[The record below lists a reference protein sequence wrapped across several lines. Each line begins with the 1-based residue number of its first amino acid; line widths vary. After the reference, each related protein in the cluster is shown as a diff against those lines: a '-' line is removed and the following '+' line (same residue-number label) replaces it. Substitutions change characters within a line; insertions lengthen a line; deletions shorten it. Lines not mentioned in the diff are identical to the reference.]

1 MGTIAVV
8 AKETLDAKNLA
19 SLMYCFRDSLQEHK
33 ESLNSLN
40 VYPVPDGDTGSNM
53 AATLNSVVSE
63 IESLEENLELENIID
78 AISHGSLMGAR
89 GNSGVII
96 SQILRGFVSK
106 IKNASRKTID
116 ANLFSEALSEAASAA
131 YEAVGNPVEGTILTV
146 VRETAEAAEKA
157 ASEKLSLLP
166 LAEIAREAAKRSLD
180 STPEL
185 LPVLARAG
193 VVDAGGS
200 GFLLMLDSLLHI
212 IDDRPMPEPEVVT
225 ASVDS
230 LILDVHDET
239 SNSGTRYEV
248 MYFLDA
254 PDDLIPDFK
263 KAWSEIGDSIVVV
276 GGENI
281 WNCHVHTNNIGAA
294 VEAGISI
301 GKPYEIRVTDLFE
314 EIAGN
319 YHDHDIAD
327 PVGCSVIAV
336 ANGDGIGEIF
346 RSLGATRIVNGG
358 QSMNPSTADL
368 LEAAEA
374 TASEHVIILPNN
386 SNIVAVA
393 EQVDSQTS
401 KTVRVV
407 GTHTVTEGFAS
418 LLGYDPEAT
427 SDKNQTGMLQAS
439 QMVESGEITTAVRN
453 STSEIGEIK
462 KGNFLGLQKGKVT
475 VVAETIVEATNNLL
489 KEMIRKNMFSKW
501 TEKEKEILLM
511 KRGRYVEYYLLYDR
525 GTKFGLNSG
534 GNSEAILMSMPPTA
548 EWE

>member
-1 MGTIAVV
+1 MGTIAVM
-8 AKETLDAKNLA
+8 ALETLDSQSLA
-19 SLMYCFRDSLQEHK
+19 NLMYCFSGALQDHK

-53 AATLNSVVSE
+53 AATLSSVVSE
-63 IESLEENLELENIID
+63 INSLEENPELENIIE

-96 SQILRGFVSK
+96 SQILRGFVSEVK
-106 IKNASRKTID
+106 SASRKDID
-116 ANLFSEALSEAASAA
+116 ATLFSRALSAAASAA

-146 VRETAEAAEKA
+146 VRETAEATEKA
-157 ASEKLSLLP
+157 VSEEHAFLQV
-166 LAEIAREAAKRSLD
+166 AEIAREAAKRSLD

-212 IDDRPMPEPEVVT
+212 IDDRLMPEPEVVT
-225 ASVDS
+225 VSADS
-230 LILDVHDET
+230 LILDTHDEM

-248 MYFLDA
+248 MYFLEA
-254 PDDLIPDFK
+254 PDDSIPDFK

-294 VEAGISI
+294 VEAGISV
-301 GKPYEIRVTDLFE
+301 GKPYDIRVTDLFE
-314 EIAGN
+314 EVAEN
-319 YHDHDIAD
+319 HHDHDIAD

-336 ANGDGIGEIF
+336 ANGDGIGQIF
-346 RSLGATRIVNGG
+346 RSLGATLIVSGG

-368 LEAAEA
+368 LKAVEA

-427 SDKNQTGMLQAS
+427 SEKNQTGMVQAS
-439 QMVESGEITTAVRN
+439 QMVESGEITTAVRE

-462 KGNFLGLQKGKVT
+462 KGDFLGLQKGKVT
-475 VVAETIVEATNNLL
+475 VIAETIVEAAKNLL
-489 KEMIRKNMFSKW
+489 NEMIDDEHEIVTLVAGEDSN
-501 TEKEKEILLM
+501 EKETDQIVAWVNTEHEELE
-511 KRGRYVEYYLLYDR
+511 VEVHEGGQPLYHYYI
-525 GTKFGLNSG
+525 GI
-534 GNSEAILMSMPPTA
+534 E
-548 EWE
+548 

>member
-8 AKETLDAKNLA
+8 AIENLDANNIAK
-19 SLMYCFRDSLQEHK
+19 LMYCFRDALQEHK

-53 AATLNSVVSE
+53 TATLNSVVSE
-63 IESLEENLELENIID
+63 IESLEDPEFENIIE

-96 SQILRGFVSK
+96 SQILRGFVSE
-106 IKNASRKTID
+106 IKNASKKTID
-116 ANLFSEALSEAASAA
+116 ASLFSDALRAAASAA

-146 VRETAEAAEKA
+146 VRETAEAAEK
-157 ASEKLSLLP
+157 SLLEHSN
-166 LAEIAREAAKRSLD
+166 LLMVAETAREAAKRSLD
-180 STPEL
+180 STPDL

-200 GFLLMLDSLLHI
+200 GFLLMLDSLLHV
-212 IDDRPMPEPEVVT
+212 IDDRPMPEPEIVK

-230 LILDVHDET
+230 LILDIHDDT
-239 SNSGTRYEV
+239 TNSGTRYEV

-254 PDDLIPDFK
+254 PDDLIPGFK

-301 GKPYEIRVTDLFE
+301 GKPHDIRVTDLFE
-314 EIAGN
+314 EIAEN
-319 YHDHDIAD
+319 HHEQDHAD
-327 PVGCSVIAV
+327 PIGCSVIAV
-336 ANGDGIGEIF
+336 SNGDGIGDIF
-346 RSLGATRIVNGG
+346 RSLGATRVVNGG

-368 LEAAEA
+368 LEAVEA
-374 TASEHVIILPNN
+374 IASEHVIILPNN

-401 KTVRVV
+401 KTIRVV
-407 GTHTVTEGFAS
+407 ETHTVTEGFAS
-418 LLGYDPEAT
+418 LLGYDPEGT
-427 SDKNQTGMLQAS
+427 SDKNQTDMTQFS
-439 QMVESGEITTAVRN
+439 QMVESGEITTAVRE
-453 STSEIGEIK
+453 SASDVGQIK
-462 KGNFLGLQKGKVT
+462 KGDFLGLRKGKVT
-475 VVAETIVEATNNLL
+475 VIAETIVEATRNLL
-489 KEMIRKNMFSKW
+489 KEMISDDHEIITLVAGRDSNK
-501 TEKEKEILLM
+501 KETDEVVAWVSNEYEALE
-511 KRGRYVEYYLLYDR
+511 VEVHEGGQPLYQYYI
-525 GTKFGLNSG
+525 GI
-534 GNSEAILMSMPPTA
+534 E
-548 EWE
+548 

>member
-8 AKETLDAKNLA
+8 AIENLDANNIAK
-19 SLMYCFRDSLQEHK
+19 LMYCFRDALQEHK

-53 AATLNSVVSE
+53 TATLNSVVSE
-63 IESLEENLELENIID
+63 IESLEDPEFENIIE

-96 SQILRGFVSK
+96 SQILRGFVSE
-106 IKNASRKTID
+106 IKNASKKTID
-116 ANLFSEALSEAASAA
+116 ANLFSDALRAAASAA

-146 VRETAEAAEKA
+146 VRETAEAAEK
-157 ASEKLSLLP
+157 SLLEHSN
-166 LAEIAREAAKRSLD
+166 LLMVAETAREAAKRSLD
-180 STPEL
+180 STPDL

-200 GFLLMLDSLLHI
+200 GFLLMLDSLLHV
-212 IDDRPMPEPEVVT
+212 IDDRPMPEPEIVK

-230 LILDVHDET
+230 LILDIHDDT
-239 SNSGTRYEV
+239 TNSGTRYEV

-254 PDDLIPDFK
+254 PDDLIPGFK

-301 GKPYEIRVTDLFE
+301 GKPHDIRVTDLFE
-314 EIAGN
+314 EIAEN
-319 YHDHDIAD
+319 HHEQDHAD
-327 PVGCSVIAV
+327 PIGCSVIAV
-336 ANGDGIGEIF
+336 SNGDGIGDIF
-346 RSLGATRIVNGG
+346 RSLGATRVVNGG

-368 LEAAEA
+368 LEAVEA
-374 TASEHVIILPNN
+374 IASEHVIILPNN

-401 KTVRVV
+401 KTIRVV
-407 GTHTVTEGFAS
+407 ETHTVTEGFAS
-418 LLGYDPEAT
+418 LLGYDPEGT
-427 SDKNQTGMLQAS
+427 SDK
-439 QMVESGEITTAVRN
+439 
-453 STSEIGEIK
+453 
-462 KGNFLGLQKGKVT
+462 
-475 VVAETIVEATNNLL
+475 
-489 KEMIRKNMFSKW
+489 
-501 TEKEKEILLM
+501 
-511 KRGRYVEYYLLYDR
+511 
-525 GTKFGLNSG
+525 TKQ
-534 GNSEAILMSMPPTA
+534 I
-548 EWE
+548 

>member
-1 MGTIAVV
+1 MAL
-8 AKETLDAKNLA
+8 ETLDSKNLA
-19 SLMYCFRDSLQEHK
+19 NLMYCFRDALQDHK

-53 AATLNSVVSE
+53 VATLNSVVSE
-63 IESLEENLELENIID
+63 IESLEENPELENIIE

-89 GNSGVII
+89 GNSGVIV
-96 SQILRGFVSK
+96 SQILRGIVSK
-106 IKNASRKTID
+106 IKSASRKTID
-116 ANLFSEALSEAASAA
+116 ANLFSEALSAAASAA

-157 ASEKLSLLP
+157 ASEESDLLP
-166 LAEIAREAAKRSLD
+166 VAEIAREAAKHSLD

-200 GFLLMLDSLLHI
+200 GFLLMMDSLLHV

-225 ASVDS
+225 VSVDS

-248 MYFLDA
+248 MYFLEA

-294 VEAGISI
+294 VEAGISV

-314 EIAGN
+314 EVAEN
-319 YHDHDIAD
+319 HHDHDVAD

-346 RSLGATRIVNGG
+346 RSLGATRIVKGG

-393 EQVDSQTS
+393 EQVDLQTS

-427 SDKNQTGMLQAS
+427 SDKNQTGMSQAS
-439 QMVESGEITTAVRN
+439 QMVESGEITTAVRE
-453 STSEIGEIK
+453 STTEIGEIK
-462 KGNFLGLQKGKVT
+462 KGDFLGLQKGKVT
-475 VVAETIVEATNNLL
+475 VIAETIVEATKNLL
-489 KEMIRKNMFSKW
+489 KEMISDEHEIVTLVTGEDSNQ
-501 TEKEKEILLM
+501 KETDEITAWVDAE
-511 KRGRYVEYYLLYDR
+511 YEVIEVEVHAGGQPLYPYYI
-525 GTKFGLNSG
+525 GI
-534 GNSEAILMSMPPTA
+534 E
-548 EWE
+548 

>member
-8 AKETLDAKNLA
+8 VKETLDAKNLA

-439 QMVESGEITTAVRN
+439 QMVESGEITTAVRD

-489 KEMIRKNMFSKW
+489 KEMISDEHEIVTLVSGEDSNK
-501 TEKEKEILLM
+501 KETDEIVAWVNAEYEELE
-511 KRGRYVEYYLLYDR
+511 VEVHEGGQPLYPYYI
-525 GTKFGLNSG
+525 GI
-534 GNSEAILMSMPPTA
+534 E
-548 EWE
+548 

>member
-1 MGTIAVV
+1 MAL
-8 AKETLDAKNLA
+8 ETLDSKNLA
-19 SLMYCFRDSLQEHK
+19 NLMYCFRDALQDHK

-63 IESLEENLELENIID
+63 IESLEENLELENIVE

-96 SQILRGFVSK
+96 SQILRGFVSE
-106 IKNASRKTID
+106 IKSASRKTVD
-116 ANLFSEALSEAASAA
+116 ANLFSEALNTAATAA

-157 ASEKLSLLP
+157 VSEESDLLP
-166 LAEIAREAAKRSLD
+166 VAEIAREAAKRSLD

-200 GFLLMLDSLLHI
+200 GFLLMLDSLLHVL
-212 IDDRPMPEPEVVT
+212 DDRPMPEPEVVT
-225 ASVDS
+225 VSVDA

-248 MYFLDA
+248 MYFLEA
-254 PDDLIPDFK
+254 PDDLISDFK
-263 KAWSEIGDSIVVV
+263 KAWSGIGDSIVVV

-294 VEAGISI
+294 VEAGISV
-301 GKPYEIRVTDLFE
+301 GRPYDIRVTDLFE
-314 EIAGN
+314 EVAEN
-319 YHDHDIAD
+319 HHDHEIAD

-407 GTHTVTEGFAS
+407 ETHAVTEGFAS

-427 SDKNQTGMLQAS
+427 SEKNQTGMSQAS
-439 QMVESGEITTAVRN
+439 QMVESGEITTAVSE

-462 KGNFLGLQKGKVT
+462 KGDFLGLQKGKVT
-475 VVAETIVEATNNLL
+475 VIAENIVEATNNLL
-489 KEMIRKNMFSKW
+489 KEMISDEHEIVTLVAGEDSN
-501 TEKEKEILLM
+501 EKETDEIVAWVNAEYEELE
-511 KRGRYVEYYLLYDR
+511 VEVHEGGQPLYPYYI
-525 GTKFGLNSG
+525 GV
-534 GNSEAILMSMPPTA
+534 E
-548 EWE
+548 

>member
-1 MGTIAVV
+1 MTTIAVV

-53 AATLNSVVSE
+53 AATLNAVVSE
-63 IESLEENLELENIID
+63 IESLEENIEMEKIIN

-96 SQILRGFVSK
+96 SQILRGFVAK
-106 IKNASRKTID
+106 IKTAGLETID
-116 ANLFSEALSEAASAA
+116 AGLFSEALSESASAA

-146 VRETAEAAEKA
+146 VREAAEATEKA
-157 ASEKLSLLP
+157 VPSKCDLLSLG
-166 LAEIAREAAKRSLD
+166 EIAREAAKNSLD

-200 GFLLMLDSLLHI
+200 GFLLMLDSLLHV
-212 IDDRPMPEPEVVT
+212 IDGRPMPEPEVVT
-225 ASVDS
+225 VSVDS
-230 LILDVHDET
+230 LVLDVHDDM
-239 SNSGTRYEV
+239 SSSATRYEV
-248 MYFLDA
+248 MYFLEA
-254 PDDLIPDFK
+254 PDELIPDFK

-294 VEAGISI
+294 VEAGISV

-314 EIAGN
+314 EIADN
-319 YHDHDIAD
+319 HYDHDIAD

-336 ANGDGIGEIF
+336 ANGAGIGEIF
-346 RSLGATRIVNGG
+346 RSLGATRIVSGG

-393 EQVDSQTS
+393 EQVNSQTS

-407 GTHTVTEGFAS
+407 ETHTVTEGFAS

-427 SDKNQTGMLQAS
+427 SEKNQTGMSEAS
-439 QMVESGEITTAVRN
+439 QMVESGEVTTAVRD
-453 STSEIGEIK
+453 STSEVGEIK

-475 VVAETIVEATNNLL
+475 VVAENIVEAATALL
-489 KEMIRKNMFSKW
+489 KKMIIDEHEIVTLISGEDSNEEE
-501 TEKEKEILLM
+501 TDEILAWINAEHEDLE
-511 KRGRYVEYYLLYDR
+511 VEVHEGGQPLYPYYI
-525 GTKFGLNSG
+525 GI
-534 GNSEAILMSMPPTA
+534 E
-548 EWE
+548 

>member
-1 MGTIAVV
+1 MTTIAVV
-8 AKETLDAKNLA
+8 VKKILDAKNLA
-19 SLMYCFRDSLQEHK
+19 SLMYCFRDALQEHK

-53 AATLNSVVSE
+53 AATLNAVVSE
-63 IESLEENLELENIID
+63 IESLEENIEMEKIIN

-96 SQILRGFVSK
+96 SQILRGFVAK
-106 IKNASRKTID
+106 IKTAGLETID
-116 ANLFSEALSEAASAA
+116 AGLFSEALSESASAA

-146 VRETAEAAEKA
+146 VREAAEATEKA
-157 ASEKLSLLP
+157 VPSKCDLLSLG
-166 LAEIAREAAKRSLD
+166 EIAREAAKHSLD

-200 GFLLMLDSLLHI
+200 GFLLMLDSLLHV
-212 IDDRPMPEPEVVT
+212 IDGRPMPEPEVVT
-225 ASVDS
+225 VSVDS
-230 LILDVHDET
+230 LVLDVHDDM
-239 SNSGTRYEV
+239 SSSATRYEV
-248 MYFLDA
+248 MYFLEA

-294 VEAGISI
+294 VEAGISV

-314 EIAGN
+314 EIADN
-319 YHDHDIAD
+319 HYDHDIAD

-336 ANGDGIGEIF
+336 ANGAGIGEIF
-346 RSLGATRIVNGG
+346 RSLGATRIVSGG

-393 EQVDSQTS
+393 EQVNSQTS

-407 GTHTVTEGFAS
+407 ETHTITEGFAS

-427 SDKNQTGMLQAS
+427 SEKNQTGMSEAS
-439 QMVESGEITTAVRN
+439 QIVESGEVTTAVRD
-453 STSEIGEIK
+453 STSEVGEIK

-475 VVAETIVEATNNLL
+475 VVAENIVEAATALL
-489 KEMIRKNMFSKW
+489 KKMIIDEHEIVTLISGEDSNEEE
-501 TEKEKEILLM
+501 TDEILAWINAEHEDLE
-511 KRGRYVEYYLLYDR
+511 VEVHEGGQPLYPYYI
-525 GTKFGLNSG
+525 GI
-534 GNSEAILMSMPPTA
+534 E
-548 EWE
+548 

>member
-1 MGTIAVV
+1 MAL
-8 AKETLDAKNLA
+8 ETLDPKNLA
-19 SLMYCFRDSLQEHK
+19 NLMHCFRDALQDHK

-63 IESLEENLELENIID
+63 INSLEENAELENIIE

-96 SQILRGFVSK
+96 SQILRGFVSE
-106 IKNASRKTID
+106 IKSASRETID
-116 ANLFSEALSEAASAA
+116 ANLFSEALSAAAAAA

-157 ASEKLSLLP
+157 VSEESSLLP
-166 LAEIAREAAKRSLD
+166 VAEIAREAAKRSLD

-200 GFLLMLDSLLHI
+200 GFLLMMDSLLHV
-212 IDDRPMPEPEVVT
+212 IDDRPMPEPEAVT
-225 ASVDS
+225 VSVDA

-239 SNSGTRYEV
+239 SNNGTRYEV
-248 MYFLDA
+248 MYFLEA
-254 PDDLIPDFK
+254 PDDSIPDFK

-294 VEAGISI
+294 VEAGISV
-301 GKPYEIRVTDLFE
+301 GRPYDIRVTDLFE
-314 EIAGN
+314 EVAEN
-319 YHDHDIAD
+319 YHDHEIAD

-346 RSLGATRIVNGG
+346 RSLGATRIVHGG

-407 GTHTVTEGFAS
+407 ETHTVTEGFAS

-427 SDKNQTGMLQAS
+427 SEKNQTGMSQAS
-439 QMVESGEITTAVRN
+439 QTVESGEITTAVRE

-462 KGNFLGLQKGKVT
+462 KGDFLGLQKGKVT
-475 VVAETIVEATNNLL
+475 VIAATIVEATNNLL
-489 KEMIRKNMFSKW
+489 KEMISNEHEIVTLVAGEDSN
-501 TEKEKEILLM
+501 EKETDEIVAWVNAEYEELE
-511 KRGRYVEYYLLYDR
+511 VEVHEGGQPLYPYYI
-525 GTKFGLNSG
+525 GI
-534 GNSEAILMSMPPTA
+534 E
-548 EWE
+548 

>member
-8 AKETLDAKNLA
+8 VKETLDAKNLA

-157 ASEKLSLLP
+157 VAEKLSLLP

-439 QMVESGEITTAVRN
+439 QMVESGEITTAVRD

-489 KEMIRKNMFSKW
+489 KEMISDEHEIVTLVSGEDSNK
-501 TEKEKEILLM
+501 KETDEI
-511 KRGRYVEYYLLYDR
+511 VAWV
-525 GTKFGLNSG
+525 
-534 GNSEAILMSMPPTA
+534 NSEYEELEVEVHEGGQPLYPYYIGI
-548 EWE
+548 E

>member
-1 MGTIAVV
+1 MAL
-8 AKETLDAKNLA
+8 ETLDSKNLA
-19 SLMYCFRDSLQEHK
+19 NLMYCFRDALQDHK

-53 AATLNSVVSE
+53 VATLNSVVSE
-63 IESLEENLELENIID
+63 IESLEENPELENIIE

-96 SQILRGFVSK
+96 SQILRGFVSE
-106 IKNASRKTID
+106 IKFASRKTID
-116 ANLFSEALSEAASAA
+116 ANLFSEALSAASSAA

-157 ASEKLSLLP
+157 ASEESDLLP
-166 LAEIAREAAKRSLD
+166 VAEIAREAAKHSLD

-200 GFLLMLDSLLHI
+200 GFLLMMDSLLHV

-225 ASVDS
+225 VSVDS

-248 MYFLDA
+248 MYFLEA

-294 VEAGISI
+294 VEAGISV

-314 EIAGN
+314 EVAEN
-319 YHDHDIAD
+319 HHDHDVAD

-346 RSLGATRIVNGG
+346 RSLGATRIVKGG

-393 EQVDSQTS
+393 EQVDLQTS

-427 SDKNQTGMLQAS
+427 SDKNQTGMSQAS
-439 QMVESGEITTAVRN
+439 QMVESGEITTAVRE
-453 STSEIGEIK
+453 STTEIGEIK
-462 KGNFLGLQKGKVT
+462 KGDFLGLQKGKVT
-475 VVAETIVEATNNLL
+475 VIAETIVEATKNLL
-489 KEMIRKNMFSKW
+489 KEMISDEHEIVTLVTGEDSNQ
-501 TEKEKEILLM
+501 KETDEITAWVDAE
-511 KRGRYVEYYLLYDR
+511 YEVIEVEVHAGGQPLYPYYI
-525 GTKFGLNSG
+525 GI
-534 GNSEAILMSMPPTA
+534 E
-548 EWE
+548 

>member
-8 AKETLDAKNLA
+8 VKETLDAKNLA

-63 IESLEENLELENIID
+63 MESLEENLELENIID

-489 KEMIRKNMFSKW
+489 KEMISDEHEIVTLVSGEDSNK
-501 TEKEKEILLM
+501 KETDEIVAWVNAEYEELE
-511 KRGRYVEYYLLYDR
+511 VEVHEGGQPLYPYYI
-525 GTKFGLNSG
+525 GI
-534 GNSEAILMSMPPTA
+534 E
-548 EWE
+548 

>member
-489 KEMIRKNMFSKW
+489 KEMISDEHEIVTLVSGEDSNK
-501 TEKEKEILLM
+501 KETDEI
-511 KRGRYVEYYLLYDR
+511 VAWV
-525 GTKFGLNSG
+525 
-534 GNSEAILMSMPPTA
+534 NSEYEELEVEVHEGGQPLYPYYIGI
-548 EWE
+548 E

>member
-8 AKETLDAKNLA
+8 VKETLDAKNLA

-212 IDDRPMPEPEVVT
+212 IEDRPMPEPEVVT

-427 SDKNQTGMLQAS
+427 SEKNQTGMLQAS

-489 KEMIRKNMFSKW
+489 KEMISDEHEIVTLVSGEDSNK
-501 TEKEKEILLM
+501 KETDEI
-511 KRGRYVEYYLLYDR
+511 VAWV
-525 GTKFGLNSG
+525 
-534 GNSEAILMSMPPTA
+534 NSEYEELEVEVHEGGQPLYPYYIGI
-548 EWE
+548 E

>member
-1 MGTIAVV
+1 MAL
-8 AKETLDAKNLA
+8 ETLDPKNLA
-19 SLMYCFRDSLQEHK
+19 NLMYCFRDALQDHK

-63 IESLEENLELENIID
+63 INSLEENPELENIIE

-96 SQILRGFVSK
+96 SQILRGFVSE
-106 IKNASRKTID
+106 IKSASRETID
-116 ANLFSEALSEAASAA
+116 ANLFSEALSAAAAAA

-157 ASEKLSLLP
+157 VSGESSLLP
-166 LAEIAREAAKRSLD
+166 VAEIAREAAKRSLD

-200 GFLLMLDSLLHI
+200 GFLLMMDSLLHV
-212 IDDRPMPEPEVVT
+212 IDDRPMPEPEAVT
-225 ASVDS
+225 VSVDA

-239 SNSGTRYEV
+239 SNNGTRYEV
-248 MYFLDA
+248 MYFLEA
-254 PDDLIPDFK
+254 PDDSIPDFK

-294 VEAGISI
+294 VEAGISV
-301 GKPYEIRVTDLFE
+301 GKPYDIRVTDLFE
-314 EIAGN
+314 EVAEN
-319 YHDHDIAD
+319 HHDHEIAD
-327 PVGCSVIAV
+327 PAGCSVIAV

-346 RSLGATRIVNGG
+346 RSLGATRIVHGG

-427 SDKNQTGMLQAS
+427 SEKNQTGMSQAS
-439 QMVESGEITTAVRN
+439 QTVESGEITTAVRE

-462 KGNFLGLQKGKVT
+462 KGDFLGLQKGKVT
-475 VVAETIVEATNNLL
+475 VIAATIVEATNNLL
-489 KEMIRKNMFSKW
+489 KEMISNEHEIVTLVAGEDSN
-501 TEKEKEILLM
+501 EKETDQIVAWVNAEYEELE
-511 KRGRYVEYYLLYDR
+511 VEVHEGGQPLYPYYI
-525 GTKFGLNSG
+525 GI
-534 GNSEAILMSMPPTA
+534 E
-548 EWE
+548 

>member
-8 AKETLDAKNLA
+8 VKETLDAKNLA

-157 ASEKLSLLP
+157 TSEKLSLLP

-489 KEMIRKNMFSKW
+489 KEMISDEHEIVTLVSGEDSNK
-501 TEKEKEILLM
+501 KETDEI
-511 KRGRYVEYYLLYDR
+511 VAWV
-525 GTKFGLNSG
+525 
-534 GNSEAILMSMPPTA
+534 NSEYEELEVEVHEGGQPLYPYYIGI
-548 EWE
+548 E

>member
-1 MGTIAVV
+1 MAL
-8 AKETLDAKNLA
+8 ETLDSKNLA
-19 SLMYCFRDSLQEHK
+19 NLMYCFRDALQDHK

-53 AATLNSVVSE
+53 VATLNSVVSE
-63 IESLEENLELENIID
+63 IESLEENPELENIIE

-89 GNSGVII
+89 GNSVVIV
-96 SQILRGFVSK
+96 SQILRGFVSE
-106 IKNASRKTID
+106 IKSASRKTID
-116 ANLFSEALSEAASAA
+116 ANLFSEALSAASSAA

-157 ASEKLSLLP
+157 ASEESDLLP
-166 LAEIAREAAKRSLD
+166 VAEIAREAAKHSLD

-200 GFLLMLDSLLHI
+200 GFLLMMDSLLHV

-225 ASVDS
+225 VSVDS

-248 MYFLDA
+248 MYFLEA

-294 VEAGISI
+294 VEAGISV

-314 EIAGN
+314 EVAEN
-319 YHDHDIAD
+319 QHDHDVAD

-346 RSLGATRIVNGG
+346 RSLGATRIVKGG

-393 EQVDSQTS
+393 EQVDLQTS

-427 SDKNQTGMLQAS
+427 SDKNQTGMSQAS
-439 QMVESGEITTAVRN
+439 QMVESGEITTAVRE
-453 STSEIGEIK
+453 STTEIGEIK
-462 KGNFLGLQKGKVT
+462 KGDFLGLQKGKVT
-475 VVAETIVEATNNLL
+475 VIAETIVEATKNLL
-489 KEMIRKNMFSKW
+489 KEMISDEHEIVTLVTGEESNQ
-501 TEKEKEILLM
+501 KETDEITAWVDAE
-511 KRGRYVEYYLLYDR
+511 YEVIEVEVHAGGQPLYPYYI
-525 GTKFGLNSG
+525 GI
-534 GNSEAILMSMPPTA
+534 E
-548 EWE
+548 

>member
-1 MGTIAVV
+1 VGTIAVV

-439 QMVESGEITTAVRN
+439 QMVESGEITTAVRD

-489 KEMIRKNMFSKW
+489 KEMISDEHEIVTLVSGEDSNK
-501 TEKEKEILLM
+501 KETDEI
-511 KRGRYVEYYLLYDR
+511 VAWV
-525 GTKFGLNSG
+525 
-534 GNSEAILMSMPPTA
+534 NSEYEELEVEVHEGGQPLYPYYIGI
-548 EWE
+548 E

>member
-8 AKETLDAKNLA
+8 AIENLDANNIAK
-19 SLMYCFRDSLQEHK
+19 LMYCFRDALQEHK

-53 AATLNSVVSE
+53 TATLNSVVSE
-63 IESLEENLELENIID
+63 IESLEDPEFENIIE

-96 SQILRGFVSK
+96 SQILRGFVSE
-106 IKNASRKTID
+106 IKNASKKTID
-116 ANLFSEALSEAASAA
+116 ANLFSDALRAAASAA

-146 VRETAEAAEKA
+146 VRETAEAAEK
-157 ASEKLSLLP
+157 SLLEHSN
-166 LAEIAREAAKRSLD
+166 LLMVAETAREAAKRSLD
-180 STPEL
+180 STPDL

-200 GFLLMLDSLLHI
+200 GFLLMLDSLLHV
-212 IDDRPMPEPEVVT
+212 IDDRPMPEPEIVK

-230 LILDVHDET
+230 LILDIHDDT
-239 SNSGTRYEV
+239 TNSGTRYEV

-254 PDDLIPDFK
+254 PDDLIPGFK

-301 GKPYEIRVTDLFE
+301 GKPHDIRVTDLFE
-314 EIAGN
+314 EIAEN
-319 YHDHDIAD
+319 HHEQDHTD
-327 PVGCSVIAV
+327 PIGCSVIAV
-336 ANGDGIGEIF
+336 SNGDGIGDIF
-346 RSLGATRIVNGG
+346 RSLGATRVVNGG

-368 LEAAEA
+368 LEAVEA
-374 TASEHVIILPNN
+374 IASEHVIILPNN

-401 KTVRVV
+401 KTIRVV
-407 GTHTVTEGFAS
+407 ETHTVTEGFAS
-418 LLGYDPEAT
+418 LLGYDPEGT
-427 SDKNQTGMLQAS
+427 SDKNQTDMTQFS
-439 QMVESGEITTAVRN
+439 QMVESGEITTAVRE
-453 STSEIGEIK
+453 SASDVGQIK
-462 KGNFLGLQKGKVT
+462 KGDFLGLRKGKVT
-475 VVAETIVEATNNLL
+475 VIAETIVEATRNLL
-489 KEMIRKNMFSKW
+489 KEMISDDHEIITLVAGRDSNK
-501 TEKEKEILLM
+501 KETDEVVAWVSNEYEALE
-511 KRGRYVEYYLLYDR
+511 VEVHEGGQPLYQYYI
-525 GTKFGLNSG
+525 GI
-534 GNSEAILMSMPPTA
+534 E
-548 EWE
+548 

>member
-8 AKETLDAKNLA
+8 VKETLDAKNLA

-157 ASEKLSLLP
+157 VSEKLSLLP

-489 KEMIRKNMFSKW
+489 KEMISDEHEIVTLVSGEDSNK
-501 TEKEKEILLM
+501 KETDEI
-511 KRGRYVEYYLLYDR
+511 VAWV
-525 GTKFGLNSG
+525 
-534 GNSEAILMSMPPTA
+534 NSEYEELEVEVHEGGQPLYPYYIGI
-548 EWE
+548 E

>member
-1 MGTIAVV
+1 MGTIAVM
-8 AKETLDAKNLA
+8 ALETLDSKSLA
-19 SLMYCFRDSLQEHK
+19 NLMYCFSGALQDHK

-53 AATLNSVVSE
+53 AATLSSVVSE
-63 IESLEENLELENIID
+63 INSLEENPELENIIE

-96 SQILRGFVSK
+96 SQILRGFVSE
-106 IKNASRKTID
+106 IKSAAIKDID
-116 ANLFSEALSEAASAA
+116 ATLFSRALSAAASAA

-146 VRETAEAAEKA
+146 VRETAEATEKA
-157 ASEKLSLLP
+157 VSEEHALLQV
-166 LAEIAREAAKRSLD
+166 AEIAREAAKRSLD

-212 IDDRPMPEPEVVT
+212 IDDRLMPEPEVVT
-225 ASVDS
+225 VSADS
-230 LILDVHDET
+230 LILDTHDEM

-248 MYFLDA
+248 MYFLEA
-254 PDDLIPDFK
+254 PDDSIPDFK

-281 WNCHVHTNNIGAA
+281 WNCHVHTNDIGAA
-294 VEAGISI
+294 VEAGISV
-301 GKPYEIRVTDLFE
+301 GKPYDIRVTDLFE
-314 EIAGN
+314 EVAEN
-319 YHDHDIAD
+319 HHDHDIVD

-336 ANGDGIGEIF
+336 ANGDGIGQIF
-346 RSLGATRIVNGG
+346 RSLGATLIVSGG

-368 LEAAEA
+368 LRAVEA
-374 TASEHVIILPNN
+374 TVSEHVIILPNN

-418 LLGYDPEAT
+418 LLGYDPETT
-427 SDKNQTGMLQAS
+427 SEKNQSGMFQAS
-439 QMVESGEITTAVRN
+439 QMVESGEITTAVRE

-462 KGNFLGLQKGKVT
+462 KGDFLGLQKGKVT
-475 VVAETIVEATNNLL
+475 VIAETIVEAAKNLL
-489 KEMIRKNMFSKW
+489 NEMIDDEHEIVTLVAGEDSN
-501 TEKEKEILLM
+501 EKETDQIVAWVSAEHEELE
-511 KRGRYVEYYLLYDR
+511 VEVHEGGQPLYHYYI
-525 GTKFGLNSG
+525 GI
-534 GNSEAILMSMPPTA
+534 E
-548 EWE
+548 

>member
-1 MGTIAVV
+1 MGTIAVM
-8 AKETLDAKNLA
+8 ALETLDSKSLA
-19 SLMYCFRDSLQEHK
+19 NLMYCFSDALQGHK

-53 AATLNSVVSE
+53 AATLSSVVSE
-63 IESLEENLELENIID
+63 INSLEENPALENIIE

-96 SQILRGFVSK
+96 SQILRGFVSE
-106 IKNASRKTID
+106 IKSASKKDID
-116 ANLFSEALSEAASAA
+116 ATLFSRALSAAASAA

-146 VRETAEAAEKA
+146 VRETAEATEKA
-157 ASEKLSLLP
+157 VSEEHALLQV
-166 LAEIAREAAKRSLD
+166 AEIAREAAKRSLD

-212 IDDRPMPEPEVVT
+212 IDDRLMPEPEVVT
-225 ASVDS
+225 VSADS
-230 LILDVHDET
+230 LILDTHDDM

-248 MYFLDA
+248 MYFLEA
-254 PDDLIPDFK
+254 PDDSMPDFK

-294 VEAGISI
+294 VEAGISV
-301 GKPYEIRVTDLFE
+301 GKPYDIRVTDLFE
-314 EIAGN
+314 EVAEN
-319 YHDHDIAD
+319 HHDHDIAD

-336 ANGDGIGEIF
+336 ANGDGIGQIF
-346 RSLGATRIVNGG
+346 RSLGATLIVSGG

-368 LEAAEA
+368 LKAVEA

-427 SDKNQTGMLQAS
+427 SEKNQTGMFQAS
-439 QMVESGEITTAVRN
+439 QMIESGEITTAVRE
-453 STSEIGEIK
+453 SKSEIGEIK
-462 KGNFLGLQKGKVT
+462 KGDFLGLQKGKVT
-475 VVAETIVEATNNLL
+475 VIAETIVEAAKNLL
-489 KEMIRKNMFSKW
+489 NEMIDDEHEIVTLVAGEDSN
-501 TEKEKEILLM
+501 EKETDQIVAWVSAEHEELE
-511 KRGRYVEYYLLYDR
+511 VEVHEGGQPLYHYYI
-525 GTKFGLNSG
+525 GI
-534 GNSEAILMSMPPTA
+534 E
-548 EWE
+548 

>member
-1 MGTIAVV
+1 MAL
-8 AKETLDAKNLA
+8 ETLDSKNLA
-19 SLMYCFRDSLQEHK
+19 NLMYCFRDALQDHK

-53 AATLNSVVSE
+53 VATLNSVVSE
-63 IESLEENLELENIID
+63 IESLEENPELEKVIE

-96 SQILRGFVSK
+96 SQILRGFVSE
-106 IKNASRKTID
+106 IKSASRKTID
-116 ANLFSEALSEAASAA
+116 ANLFSGALSAASSAA

-157 ASEKLSLLP
+157 ASEESGLLP
-166 LAEIAREAAKRSLD
+166 VAEIAREAAKHSLD

-185 LPVLARAG
+185 LAVLARAG

-200 GFLLMLDSLLHI
+200 GFLLLMDSLLHV

-225 ASVDS
+225 VSVDS

-239 SNSGTRYEV
+239 SSSGTRYEV
-248 MYFLDA
+248 MYFLEA
-254 PDDLIPDFK
+254 PDGLIPDFK

-294 VEAGISI
+294 VEAGISV

-314 EIAGN
+314 EVAEN
-319 YHDHDIAD
+319 YHDHDHDHLNPA
-327 PVGCSVIAV
+327 GCSVIAV

-346 RSLGATRIVNGG
+346 RSLGATRIVKGG

-427 SDKNQTGMLQAS
+427 SDKNQTGMSQAS
-439 QMVESGEITTAVRN
+439 QMVESGEITTAVRE
-453 STSEIGEIK
+453 SKTEIGKIK
-462 KGNFLGLQKGKVT
+462 KGDFLGLQKGKVT
-475 VVAETIVEATNNLL
+475 VIAETIVEATNNLL
-489 KEMIRKNMFSKW
+489 KEMISDEHEIVTLVAGEDSN
-501 TEKEKEILLM
+501 EKETDEIVAWVNAEYEELE
-511 KRGRYVEYYLLYDR
+511 VEVHEGGQPLYPYYI
-525 GTKFGLNSG
+525 GI
-534 GNSEAILMSMPPTA
+534 E
-548 EWE
+548 

>member
-1 MGTIAVV
+1 MAL
-8 AKETLDAKNLA
+8 ETLDSKNLA
-19 SLMYCFRDSLQEHK
+19 NLMYCFRDALQDHK

-53 AATLNSVVSE
+53 VATLNSVVSE
-63 IESLEENLELENIID
+63 IESLEENPELENIIE

-96 SQILRGFVSK
+96 SQILRGFVSE
-106 IKNASRKTID
+106 IKSASRKTID
-116 ANLFSEALSEAASAA
+116 ANLFSEALSAASSAA

-157 ASEKLSLLP
+157 ASEESDLLP
-166 LAEIAREAAKRSLD
+166 VAEIAREAAKHSLD

-200 GFLLMLDSLLHI
+200 GFLLMMDSLLHV

-225 ASVDS
+225 VSVDS

-248 MYFLDA
+248 MYFLEA

-294 VEAGISI
+294 VEAGISV

-314 EIAGN
+314 EVAEN
-319 YHDHDIAD
+319 HHDHDVAD

-336 ANGDGIGEIF
+336 ANGDGISEIF
-346 RSLGATRIVNGG
+346 RSLGATRIVKGG

-393 EQVDSQTS
+393 EQVDLQTS

-427 SDKNQTGMLQAS
+427 SDKNQTGMSQAS
-439 QMVESGEITTAVRN
+439 QMVESGEITTAVRE
-453 STSEIGEIK
+453 STTEIGEIK
-462 KGNFLGLQKGKVT
+462 KGDFLGLQKGKVT
-475 VVAETIVEATNNLL
+475 VIAETIVEATKNLL
-489 KEMIRKNMFSKW
+489 KEMISDEHEIVTLVTGEDSNQ
-501 TEKEKEILLM
+501 KETDEITAWVDAE
-511 KRGRYVEYYLLYDR
+511 YEVIEVEVHAGGQPLYPYYI
-525 GTKFGLNSG
+525 GI
-534 GNSEAILMSMPPTA
+534 E
-548 EWE
+548 

>member
-1 MGTIAVV
+1 MGTIAVM
-8 AKETLDAKNLA
+8 ALETLDSKSLA
-19 SLMYCFRDSLQEHK
+19 NLMYCFSDALQGHK

-53 AATLNSVVSE
+53 AATLSSVVSE
-63 IESLEENLELENIID
+63 INSLEENPVLENIIE

-96 SQILRGFVSK
+96 SQILRGFVSE
-106 IKNASRKTID
+106 IKSASKKDID
-116 ANLFSEALSEAASAA
+116 ATLFSKALSAAASAA

-146 VRETAEAAEKA
+146 VRETAEATEKA
-157 ASEKLSLLP
+157 VSEEHALLQV
-166 LAEIAREAAKRSLD
+166 AEIAREAAKRSLD

-212 IDDRPMPEPEVVT
+212 IDDRLMPEPEVVT
-225 ASVDS
+225 VSADS
-230 LILDVHDET
+230 LILDTHDDM

-248 MYFLDA
+248 MYFLEA
-254 PDDLIPDFK
+254 PDDSMPDFK

-294 VEAGISI
+294 VEAGISV
-301 GKPYEIRVTDLFE
+301 GKPYDIRVTDLFE
-314 EIAGN
+314 EVAEN
-319 YHDHDIAD
+319 HHDHDIAD

-336 ANGDGIGEIF
+336 ANGDGIGQIF
-346 RSLGATRIVNGG
+346 RSLGATLIVSGG

-368 LEAAEA
+368 LKAVEA

-427 SDKNQTGMLQAS
+427 SEKNQTGMFQAS
-439 QMVESGEITTAVRN
+439 QMVESGEITTAVRE
-453 STSEIGEIK
+453 SKSEIGEIK
-462 KGNFLGLQKGKVT
+462 KGDFLGLQKGKVT
-475 VVAETIVEATNNLL
+475 VIAETIVEAAKNLL
-489 KEMIRKNMFSKW
+489 NEMIDDEHEIVTLVAGEDSN
-501 TEKEKEILLM
+501 EKETDQIVAWVCAEHEELE
-511 KRGRYVEYYLLYDR
+511 VEVHEGGQPLYHYYI
-525 GTKFGLNSG
+525 GI
-534 GNSEAILMSMPPTA
+534 E
-548 EWE
+548 

>member
-427 SDKNQTGMLQAS
+427 SEKNQTGMLQAS

-489 KEMIRKNMFSKW
+489 KEMISDEHEIVTLVSGEDSNK
-501 TEKEKEILLM
+501 KETDEI
-511 KRGRYVEYYLLYDR
+511 VAWV
-525 GTKFGLNSG
+525 
-534 GNSEAILMSMPPTA
+534 NSEYEELEVEVHEGGQPLYPYYIGI
-548 EWE
+548 E

>member
-1 MGTIAVV
+1 MTTIAVV

-53 AATLNSVVSE
+53 TATLNAVVSE
-63 IESLEENLELENIID
+63 IESLEENIEMEKIIN

-96 SQILRGFVSK
+96 SQILRGFVAK
-106 IKNASRKTID
+106 IKTAGLETID
-116 ANLFSEALSEAASAA
+116 AGLFSEALSESASAA

-146 VRETAEAAEKA
+146 VREAAEATEKA
-157 ASEKLSLLP
+157 VPSKFDLLSLG
-166 LAEIAREAAKRSLD
+166 EIAREAAKHSLD

-200 GFLLMLDSLLHI
+200 GFLLMLDSLLHV
-212 IDDRPMPEPEVVT
+212 IDGRPMPEPEVVT
-225 ASVDS
+225 VSVDS
-230 LILDVHDET
+230 LVLDVHDDM
-239 SNSGTRYEV
+239 SSSATRYEV
-248 MYFLDA
+248 MYFLEA

-294 VEAGISI
+294 VEAGISV

-314 EIAGN
+314 EIADN
-319 YHDHDIAD
+319 HYDHDIAD

-336 ANGDGIGEIF
+336 ANGAGIGEIF
-346 RSLGATRIVNGG
+346 RSLGATRIVSGG

-393 EQVDSQTS
+393 EQVNSQTS

-407 GTHTVTEGFAS
+407 ETHTVTEGFAS

-427 SDKNQTGMLQAS
+427 SEKNQTGMSEAS
-439 QMVESGEITTAVRN
+439 QMVESGEVTTAVRD

-475 VVAETIVEATNNLL
+475 VVAENIVEAATALL
-489 KEMIRKNMFSKW
+489 KKMIIDEHEIVTLISGEDSNEEE
-501 TEKEKEILLM
+501 TDEILAWINAEHEDLE
-511 KRGRYVEYYLLYDR
+511 VEVHEGGQPLYPYYI
-525 GTKFGLNSG
+525 GI
-534 GNSEAILMSMPPTA
+534 E
-548 EWE
+548 

>member
-8 AKETLDAKNLA
+8 VKETLDAKNLA

-40 VYPVPDGDTGSNM
+40 VYPVPDGDTGSTM

-157 ASEKLSLLP
+157 ASKKLSLLP

-368 LEAAEA
+368 LAAAEA
-374 TASEHVIILPNN
+374 PASEHVIILPNN

-427 SDKNQTGMLQAS
+427 SEKNQTGMLQAS
-439 QMVESGEITTAVRN
+439 QMVESGEITTAVRD

-489 KEMIRKNMFSKW
+489 KEMISDEHEIVTLVSGEDSNK
-501 TEKEKEILLM
+501 KETDEI
-511 KRGRYVEYYLLYDR
+511 VAWV
-525 GTKFGLNSG
+525 
-534 GNSEAILMSMPPTA
+534 NSEYEELEVEVHEGGQPLYPYYIGI
-548 EWE
+548 E

>member
-1 MGTIAVV
+1 MAL
-8 AKETLDAKNLA
+8 ETLDPKNLA
-19 SLMYCFRDSLQEHK
+19 NLMHCFRDALQDHK

-63 IESLEENLELENIID
+63 INSLEENAELENIME

-96 SQILRGFVSK
+96 SQILRGFVSE
-106 IKNASRKTID
+106 IKSASRETID
-116 ANLFSEALSEAASAA
+116 ANLFSQALSAAAAAA

-157 ASEKLSLLP
+157 VSEKSSLLP
-166 LAEIAREAAKRSLD
+166 VAEIAREAAKRSLD

-200 GFLLMLDSLLHI
+200 GFLLMMDSLLHV
-212 IDDRPMPEPEVVT
+212 IDDRPMPEPEAVT
-225 ASVDS
+225 VSVDA

-239 SNSGTRYEV
+239 NNNGTRYEV
-248 MYFLDA
+248 MYFLEA
-254 PDDLIPDFK
+254 PDDSIPDFK

-294 VEAGISI
+294 VEAGISV
-301 GKPYEIRVTDLFE
+301 GRPYDIRVTDLFE
-314 EIAGN
+314 EVAEN
-319 YHDHDIAD
+319 HHDHEIAD

-346 RSLGATRIVNGG
+346 RSLGATRIVHGG

-407 GTHTVTEGFAS
+407 ETHTVTEGFAS

-427 SDKNQTGMLQAS
+427 SEKNQTGMSQAS
-439 QMVESGEITTAVRN
+439 QTVESGEITTAVRE

-462 KGNFLGLQKGKVT
+462 KGDFLGLQKGKVT
-475 VVAETIVEATNNLL
+475 VIAATIVEATNNLL
-489 KEMIRKNMFSKW
+489 KEMISNEHEIVTLVAGEDSN
-501 TEKEKEILLM
+501 EKETDEIVAWVNAEYEELE
-511 KRGRYVEYYLLYDR
+511 VEVHEGGQPLYPYYI
-525 GTKFGLNSG
+525 GI
-534 GNSEAILMSMPPTA
+534 E
-548 EWE
+548 

>member
-8 AKETLDAKNLA
+8 VKETLDAKNLA

-53 AATLNSVVSE
+53 VATLNSVVSE
-63 IESLEENLELENIID
+63 IESLEENPELENIIE

-89 GNSGVII
+89 GNSGVIV
-96 SQILRGFVSK
+96 SQILRGFVSE
-106 IKNASRKTID
+106 IKFASRKTID
-116 ANLFSEALSEAASAA
+116 ANLFSEALSAASSAA

-157 ASEKLSLLP
+157 ASEESDLLP
-166 LAEIAREAAKRSLD
+166 VAEIAREAAKHSLD

-200 GFLLMLDSLLHI
+200 GFLLMMDSLLHV

-225 ASVDS
+225 VSVDS

-248 MYFLDA
+248 MYFLEA

-294 VEAGISI
+294 VEAGISV

-314 EIAGN
+314 EVAEN
-319 YHDHDIAD
+319 HHDHDVAD

-346 RSLGATRIVNGG
+346 RSLGATRIVKGG

-393 EQVDSQTS
+393 EQVDLQTS

-427 SDKNQTGMLQAS
+427 SDKNQTGMSQAS
-439 QMVESGEITTAVRN
+439 QMVESGEITTAVRE
-453 STSEIGEIK
+453 STTEIGEIK
-462 KGNFLGLQKGKVT
+462 KGDFLGLQKGKVT
-475 VVAETIVEATNNLL
+475 VIAETIVEATKNLL
-489 KEMIRKNMFSKW
+489 KEMISDEHEIVTLVTGEDSNQ
-501 TEKEKEILLM
+501 KETDEITAWVDAE
-511 KRGRYVEYYLLYDR
+511 YEVIEVEVHAGGQPLYPYYI
-525 GTKFGLNSG
+525 GI
-534 GNSEAILMSMPPTA
+534 E
-548 EWE
+548 

>member
-1 MGTIAVV
+1 MAL
-8 AKETLDAKNLA
+8 ETLDPKNLA
-19 SLMYCFRDSLQEHK
+19 NLMYCFRDALQDHK

-63 IESLEENLELENIID
+63 INSLEENPELENIIE

-96 SQILRGFVSK
+96 SQILRGFVSE
-106 IKNASRKTID
+106 IKSASRETID
-116 ANLFSEALSEAASAA
+116 ANLFSEALSAAAAAA

-157 ASEKLSLLP
+157 VSGESSLLP
-166 LAEIAREAAKRSLD
+166 VAEIAREAAKRSLD

-200 GFLLMLDSLLHI
+200 GFLLMMDSLLHV
-212 IDDRPMPEPEVVT
+212 IDDRPMPEPEAVT
-225 ASVDS
+225 VSVDA

-239 SNSGTRYEV
+239 SNNGTRYEV
-248 MYFLDA
+248 MYFLEA
-254 PDDLIPDFK
+254 PDDSIPDFK

-294 VEAGISI
+294 VEAGISV
-301 GKPYEIRVTDLFE
+301 GKPYDIRVTDLFE
-314 EIAGN
+314 EVAEN
-319 YHDHDIAD
+319 HHDHEIAD

-346 RSLGATRIVNGG
+346 RSLGATRIVHGG

-427 SDKNQTGMLQAS
+427 SEKNQTGMSQAS
-439 QMVESGEITTAVRN
+439 QTVESGEITTAVRE

-462 KGNFLGLQKGKVT
+462 KGDFLGLQKGKVT
-475 VVAETIVEATNNLL
+475 VIAATIVEATNNLL
-489 KEMIRKNMFSKW
+489 KEMISNEHEIVTLVAGEDSN
-501 TEKEKEILLM
+501 EKETDEIVAWVNAEYEELE
-511 KRGRYVEYYLLYDR
+511 VEVHEGGQPLYPYYI
-525 GTKFGLNSG
+525 GI
-534 GNSEAILMSMPPTA
+534 E
-548 EWE
+548 

>member
-157 ASEKLSLLP
+157 VSEKLSLLP

-489 KEMIRKNMFSKW
+489 KEMISDEHEIVTLVSGEDSNK
-501 TEKEKEILLM
+501 KETDEIVAWVNAEYEELE
-511 KRGRYVEYYLLYDR
+511 VEVHEGGQPLYPYYI
-525 GTKFGLNSG
+525 GI
-534 GNSEAILMSMPPTA
+534 E
-548 EWE
+548 

>member
-1 MGTIAVV
+1 MGTIAVM
-8 AKETLDAKNLA
+8 ALETLDSKSLA
-19 SLMYCFRDSLQEHK
+19 NLMYCFSDALQGHK

-53 AATLNSVVSE
+53 AATLSSVVSE
-63 IESLEENLELENIID
+63 INSLEENPVLENIIE

-96 SQILRGFVSK
+96 SQILRGFVSE
-106 IKNASRKTID
+106 IKSASKKDID
-116 ANLFSEALSEAASAA
+116 ATLFSRALSAAASAA

-146 VRETAEAAEKA
+146 VRETAEATEKA
-157 ASEKLSLLP
+157 VSEEHALLQV
-166 LAEIAREAAKRSLD
+166 AEIAREAAKRSLD

-212 IDDRPMPEPEVVT
+212 IDDRLMPEPEVVT
-225 ASVDS
+225 VSADS
-230 LILDVHDET
+230 LILDTHDDM

-248 MYFLDA
+248 MYFLEA
-254 PDDLIPDFK
+254 PDDSMPDFK

-294 VEAGISI
+294 VEAGISV
-301 GKPYEIRVTDLFE
+301 GKPYDIRVTDLFE
-314 EIAGN
+314 EVAEN
-319 YHDHDIAD
+319 HHDHDIAD

-336 ANGDGIGEIF
+336 ANGDGIGQIF
-346 RSLGATRIVNGG
+346 RSLGATLIVSGG

-368 LEAAEA
+368 LKAVEA
-374 TASEHVIILPNN
+374 TVSEHVIILPNN

-401 KTVRVV
+401 KMVRVV

-427 SDKNQTGMLQAS
+427 SEKNQTGMFQAS
-439 QMVESGEITTAVRN
+439 QMVESGEITTAVRE
-453 STSEIGEIK
+453 SKSEIGEIK
-462 KGNFLGLQKGKVT
+462 KGDFLGLQKGKVT
-475 VVAETIVEATNNLL
+475 VIAETIVEAAKNLL
-489 KEMIRKNMFSKW
+489 NEMIDDEHEIVTLVAGEDSN
-501 TEKEKEILLM
+501 EKETDQIVAWVCAEHEELE
-511 KRGRYVEYYLLYDR
+511 VEVHEGGQPLYHYYI
-525 GTKFGLNSG
+525 GI
-534 GNSEAILMSMPPTA
+534 E
-548 EWE
+548 

>member
-1 MGTIAVV
+1 MAL
-8 AKETLDAKNLA
+8 ETLDPKNLA
-19 SLMYCFRDSLQEHK
+19 NLMHCFRDALQDHK

-63 IESLEENLELENIID
+63 INSLEENAELENIME

-96 SQILRGFVSK
+96 SQILRGFVSE
-106 IKNASRKTID
+106 IKSASRETID
-116 ANLFSEALSEAASAA
+116 ANLFSEALSAAAAAA

-157 ASEKLSLLP
+157 VSEESSLLP
-166 LAEIAREAAKRSLD
+166 VAEIAREAAKRSLD

-200 GFLLMLDSLLHI
+200 GFLLMMDSLLHV
-212 IDDRPMPEPEVVT
+212 IDDRPMPEPEAVT
-225 ASVDS
+225 VSVDA

-239 SNSGTRYEV
+239 SNNGTRYEV
-248 MYFLDA
+248 MYFLEA
-254 PDDLIPDFK
+254 PDDSIPDFK

-294 VEAGISI
+294 VEAGISV
-301 GKPYEIRVTDLFE
+301 GRPYDIRVTDLFE
-314 EIAGN
+314 EVAEN
-319 YHDHDIAD
+319 HHDHEIAD

-346 RSLGATRIVNGG
+346 RSLGATRIVHGG

-407 GTHTVTEGFAS
+407 ETHTVTEGFAS

-427 SDKNQTGMLQAS
+427 SEKNQTGMSQAS
-439 QMVESGEITTAVRN
+439 QTVESGEITTAVRE

-462 KGNFLGLQKGKVT
+462 KGDFLGLQKGKVT
-475 VVAETIVEATNNLL
+475 VIAATIVEATNNLL
-489 KEMIRKNMFSKW
+489 KEMISNEHEIVTLVAGEDSN
-501 TEKEKEILLM
+501 EKETDEIVAWVNAEYEELE
-511 KRGRYVEYYLLYDR
+511 VEVHEGGQPLYPYYI
-525 GTKFGLNSG
+525 GI
-534 GNSEAILMSMPPTA
+534 E
-548 EWE
+548 

>member
-1 MGTIAVV
+1 MAL
-8 AKETLDAKNLA
+8 ETLDSKNLA
-19 SLMYCFRDSLQEHK
+19 NLMYCFRDALQDHK

-53 AATLNSVVSE
+53 VATLNSVVSE
-63 IESLEENLELENIID
+63 IESLEENPELENIIE

-96 SQILRGFVSK
+96 SQILRGFVSE
-106 IKNASRKTID
+106 IKSASRKTID
-116 ANLFSEALSEAASAA
+116 ANLFSEALSAASSAA

-157 ASEKLSLLP
+157 ASEESDLLP
-166 LAEIAREAAKRSLD
+166 VAEIAREAAKHSLD

-200 GFLLMLDSLLHI
+200 GFLLMMDSLLHV

-225 ASVDS
+225 VSVDS

-248 MYFLDA
+248 MYFLEA

-294 VEAGISI
+294 VEAGISV

-314 EIAGN
+314 EVAEN
-319 YHDHDIAD
+319 HHDHDVAD

-346 RSLGATRIVNGG
+346 RSLGATRIVKGG

-393 EQVDSQTS
+393 EQVDLQTS

-427 SDKNQTGMLQAS
+427 SDKNQTGMSQAS
-439 QMVESGEITTAVRN
+439 QMVESGEITTAVRE
-453 STSEIGEIK
+453 STTEIGEIK
-462 KGNFLGLQKGKVT
+462 KGDFLGLQKGKVT
-475 VVAETIVEATNNLL
+475 VIAETIVEATKNLL
-489 KEMIRKNMFSKW
+489 KEMISDEHEIVTLVTGEDSNQ
-501 TEKEKEILLM
+501 KETDEITAWVDAE
-511 KRGRYVEYYLLYDR
+511 YEVIEVEVHAGGQPLYPYYI
-525 GTKFGLNSG
+525 GI
-534 GNSEAILMSMPPTA
+534 E
-548 EWE
+548 